1 MALKTY
7 KPTSPGRRW
16 LTGPSFDEVT
26 TGKPERSLLSPI
38 RKRAGRNFQG
48 KVTTR
53 HQGGGAKQAYRLVDF
68 RRDKVGIPG
77 NVSTIEYDPNR
88 TARIALIVYPDG
100 EKRYILAPLGL
111 KVGDRVESGPSVE
124 ARVGNTLPIKGIPV
138 GTFIHNVELKRG
150 RGGQLARSAGA
161 GAQLMAKE
169 GVYAQVRLPSG
180 EVRLIDQLCTATVGQ
195 IGNVD
200 QENRSLGKAGKSRQL
215 GRRPSVRGSAMTPR
229 DHPHGGGEG
238 KAPIGHAGPKTPW
251 GKPALGYKTRNNK
264 VTDQMIVKRRK

>member
-16 LTGPSFDEVT
+16 LTGPTFEEVT
-26 TGKPERSLLSPI
+26 VGTPEKSLLSPI

-68 RRDKVGIPG
+68 RRDKLNIPG
-77 NVSTIEYDPNR
+77 KVTTIEYDPNR

-100 EKRYILAPLGL
+100 EKRYILAPVGL
-111 KVGDRVESGPSVE
+111 KVGDKVESGPAVE
-124 ARVGNTLPIKGIPV
+124 ARVGNTLPIKSIPV

-180 EVRLIDQLCTATVGQ
+180 EVRLVDQLCTATVGQ

-200 QENRSLGKAGKSRQL
+200 QENRSLGKAGKSRQM
-215 GRRPSVRGSAMTPR
+215 GIRPSVRGSAMTPR

-238 KAPIGHAGPKTPW
+238 KAPIGHSGPKTPW

>member
-1 MALKTY
+1 MA
-7 KPTSPGRRW
+7 
-16 LTGPSFDEVT
+16 PSFEEVT
-26 TGKPERSLLSPI
+26 TDTPEKSLLTPI

-48 KVTTR
+48 KITTR

-77 NVSTIEYDPNR
+77 KVTTIEYDPNR
-88 TARIALIVYPDG
+88 TARIALLNYPDG

-111 KVGDRVESGPSVE
+111 RIGDRVESGPTAE
-124 ARVGNTLPIKGIPV
+124 ARTGNTLPIKNIPV
-138 GTFIHNVELKRG
+138 GTFIHNIELKRG
-150 RGGQLARSAGA
+150 RGGQLVRSAGTA
-161 GAQLMAKE
+161 AQLMAKE
-169 GVYAQVRLPSG
+169 GQYAQVRLPSG
-180 EVRLIDQLCTATVGQ
+180 EVRLVDQLC
-195 IGNVD
+195 NVD
-200 QENRSLGKAGKSRQL
+200 QENRSLGKAGKSRVQ
-215 GRRPSVRGSAMTPR
+215 GKRPSVRGSAMTPR